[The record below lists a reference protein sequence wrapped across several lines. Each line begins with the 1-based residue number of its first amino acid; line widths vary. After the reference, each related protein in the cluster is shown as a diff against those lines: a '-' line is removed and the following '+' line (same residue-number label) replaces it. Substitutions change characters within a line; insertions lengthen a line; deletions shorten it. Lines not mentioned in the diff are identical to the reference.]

1 MMIRYLIIVIT
12 LVTLTGCAT
21 VEKRQLACEEQSN
34 KFVDIFTCTKN
45 SIATDIRLNKS
56 SEVKLYLLKGEQLLE
71 QLTSGKITELDAKT
85 EWQKL
90 FVELK
95 GKEDNAQAQR
105 IRNYNEN
112 KPKQT
117 HCVPAGN
124 SISCTTY

>member
-1 MMIRYLIIVIT
+1 MIIITSFV
-12 LVTLTGCAT
+12 LTGCAT

-45 SIATDIRLNKS
+45 SIASDIRLNKNA
-56 SEVKLYLLKGEQLLE
+56 EVKLYLLKGEQLLE

-95 GKEDNAQAQR
+95 GKEDSDLAQR
-105 IRNYNEN
+105 IKNYNAN
-112 KPKQT
+112 QPKQT
-117 HCVPAGN
+117 HCVPVGN

>member
-1 MMIRYLIIVIT
+1 
-12 LVTLTGCAT
+12 
-21 VEKRQLACEEQSN
+21 
-34 KFVDIFTCTKN
+34 
-45 SIATDIRLNKS
+45 
-56 SEVKLYLLKGEQLLE
+56 LE

-95 GKEDNAQAQR
+95 GKEDNDQAQR
-105 IRNYNEN
+105 MRNYNEN

-117 HCVPAGN
+117 HCVPVGN